1 MMNRLIHELKP
12 CDFNKTELNKL
23 YIIQT
28 LLKTQSM
35 FKYDNLPDSIP
46 SEILELYLQT
56 NGNVLIAEHN
66 NKLYAFTGG
75 LGGVL
80 DEYYRPTKYTVA
92 NPYLNLS
99 KTYSI
104 NENSVLI
111 KSDSLYQGLIPL
123 ISKYAYQLSENDITM
138 NIADIN
144 TRITSLISATDE
156 NSYQSALKYLSDILD
171 GKLGIVQTNAFLD
184 GIKTV
189 PYANTA
195 NNQLTNL
202 IEYHQYLKAS
212 LMNDLGLNSN
222 YNMKRESINSGESQ
236 LNNDV
241 LFPLV
246 DNMLFCRQQGID
258 LVNKMFGT
266 DIKVS
271 LNSSWEDNKIELE
284 KEQDNMG
291 GDNNGIHDTES
302 TIDRSR
308 QDSTE

>member
-1 MMNRLIHELKP
+1 MNRIINELKP
-12 CDFNKTELNKL
+12 CEFNKEQLIKL

-35 FKYDNLPDSIP
+35 FKYTNLPDTIP
-46 SEILELYLQT
+46 SDILELYLQT
-56 NGNVLIAEHN
+56 NGNVLIAKHN
-66 NKLYAFTGG
+66 DKLYAFTGG

-104 NENSVLI
+104 NQDSVLI
-111 KSDSLYQGLIPL
+111 KSDSLYQGLLPL

-144 TRITSLISATDE
+144 TRITSLISASDE
-156 NSYQSALKYLSDILD
+156 QTYQSALKYFDDIFN
-171 GKLGIVQTNAFLD
+171 GKLGIVMSNALLE
-184 GIKTV
+184 GVKSV

-202 IEYHQYLKAS
+202 IEYHQYLKAN
-212 LMNDLGLNSN
+212 LMNDIGLNAN

-241 LFPLV
+241 LFPMI
-246 DNMLFCRQQGID
+246 DNMLETRRIGIEQ
-258 LVNKMFGT
+258 VNKMFGT
-266 DIKVS
+266 NISVD
-271 LNSSWEDNKIELE
+271 LNSSWKDNEIELE
-284 KEQDNMG
+284 NEQNSQDDNG
-291 GDNNGIHDTES
+291 VVNDELHET
-302 TIDRSR
+302 DRP
-308 QDSTE
+308 D